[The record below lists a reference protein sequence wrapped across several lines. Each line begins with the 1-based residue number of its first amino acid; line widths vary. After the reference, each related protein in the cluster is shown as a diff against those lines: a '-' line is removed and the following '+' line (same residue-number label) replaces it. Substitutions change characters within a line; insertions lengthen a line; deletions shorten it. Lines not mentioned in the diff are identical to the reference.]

1 MDTATATI
9 LKNRAQGHRDS
20 TYAMLLQLV
29 ETNQLPECLHVL
41 EQMVTTPRI
50 GCWRD
55 VRGFIRHFE
64 EHGRSHTD
72 TNVSALI
79 QGCVRMTN
87 AQLRKD
93 YAAAPQQS
101 WAAKWVPREPKC
113 RRSLLLQWYYD
124 ALATDMFP
132 GEPDAKRRYRKLI
145 TWLTPPQAEPVG
157 LAWLVKQA
165 LSATTNANATTSAQ
179 SEPNNEANNAINA
192 MWQEF
197 KRKHMQQNPLN
208 QMTLIPALSLAH
220 SMGAGHNNCLHAGIG
235 VALLL
240 SPHGRVITF
249 SSHAQWHTMK
259 DPDDFVSNVQS
270 LINTARSPTNGLNAN
285 LGDVTKLN
293 PLCEPVV
300 VVSDM
305 EHDPIPIEEES
316 TNPTPKQSI
325 VFWNVSRN
333 GLPADFH
340 GDYKINAIIM

>member
-1 MDTATATI
+1 MDAATATVVSAI

-29 ETNQLPECLHVL
+29 ATNQLPECLHAL

-64 EHGRSHTD
+64 EHGFHA
-72 TNVSALI
+72 NAANII

-93 YAAAPQQS
+93 HAAARQS

-113 RRSLLLQWYYD
+113 RGSPLLQWYYD

-145 TWLTPPQAEPVG
+145 TWLTPPQTEPIG
-157 LAWLVKQA
+157 LVWLVKQA
-165 LSATTNANATTSAQ
+165 LNANAT
-179 SEPNNEANNAINA
+179 NEAINP
-192 MWQEF
+192 MWREF
-197 KRKHMQQNPLN
+197 KRKHQHLQQNDKPF
-208 QMTLIPALSLAH
+208 IPALSLTH
-220 SMGAGHNNCLHAGIG
+220 SMGPGHNNCLHAGIG
-235 VALLL
+235 LALLL

-249 SSHAQWHTMK
+249 SSHAQWHALK
-259 DPDDFVSNVQS
+259 DPDDFVSNVQY
-270 LINTARSPTNGLNAN
+270 LVKTAHSPTNELNAN
-285 LGDVTKLN
+285 LGDVMKLN
-293 PLCEPVV
+293 PTCEPMVV
-300 VVSDM
+300 ISDM
-305 EHDPIPIEEES
+305 EHDAIDTINLNSQTSQP
-316 TNPTPKQSI
+316 I

-333 GLPADFH
+333 GRAADLH
-340 GDYKINAIIM
+340 GVYKINAIIM

>member
-1 MDTATATI
+1 MDTAAI

-29 ETNQLPECLHVL
+29 ETNQLPECLYAL

-64 EHGRSHTD
+64 EYGNNVNDS
-72 TNVSALI
+72 VSALI

-87 AQLRKD
+87 AQIRKD
-93 YAAAPQQS
+93 YAATPQQS

-113 RRSLLLQWYYD
+113 RGSPMLQWYYD

-132 GEPDAKRRYRKLI
+132 GVPDAKRRYRKLI
-145 TWLTPPQAEPVG
+145 TWLTPPQTEPVG

-165 LSATTNANATTSAQ
+165 LNANAQT
-179 SEPNNEANNAINA
+179 EPNNESINA
-192 MWQEF
+192 MWRVF
-197 KRKHMQQNPLN
+197 KQKHLQQNQMN

-220 SMGAGHNNCLHAGIG
+220 SMGPGHNNCLHAGIG
-235 VALLL
+235 LALLL

-270 LINTARSPTNGLNAN
+270 LINTSRSPTNGLNAN
-285 LGDVTKLN
+285 LGDVMKLN
-293 PLCEPVV
+293 PMCEPVV
-300 VVSDM
+300 VISDM
-305 EHDPIPIEEES
+305 EHDPNPI
-316 TNPTPKQSI
+316 NPTNQSI